1 MLDPEREHDIH
12 AVRAYLKNQEL
23 HANAMLFDLM
33 CIQHGYQLTLMD
45 WGAINVMLTVRGK
58 KSVR

>member
-1 MLDPEREHDIH
+1 MLDPESGHDIH
-12 AVRAYLKNQEL
+12 AVQAFLKDKEL
-23 HANAMLFDLM
+23 HANAMLLNLM